1 MYTIIGG
8 NPFTGY
14 TGTTSFTSLK
24 VLGKTKR
31 PQEVRDIVNKNYENC
46 SGLILVI
53 KDGKEVEY
61 DAEGKMILGD

>member
-24 VLGKTKR
+24 VLGNTKC